1 MPIAHAPIMSVER
14 GRVPWFALA
23 VGALAVLMAGLALG
37 AVWALLVLRFG
48 TAVPAWL
55 ALAVGALTALSAR
68 ISLPAVRGAAP
79 MLAALA
85 TLLAAVYEQVL
96 LAAARIAAM
105 FGIGLL
111 ESLRASGFG
120 MLWLLAR
127 LGLHGERLHWALA
140 AAALAALLAWP
151 RHPRTAAVRT

>member
-1 MPIAHAPIMSVER
+1 MSAEH
-14 GRVPWFALA
+14 GRVPWIGLI
-23 VGALAVLMAGLALG
+23 VGALAVQLAGLALG

-48 TAVPAWL
+48 SAVPPWL
-55 ALAVGALTALSAR
+55 VLAVAALTALSTR
-68 ISLPAVRGAAP
+68 MSLPPTRGAAP
-79 MLAALA
+79 LLAALA
-85 TLLAAVYEQVL
+85 TLLAALYEQFL

-127 LGLHGERLHWALA
+127 IGLSGERLGWALA
-140 AAALAALLAWP
+140 AAALAALLAW
-151 RHPRTAAVRT
+151 RWSGKAVKP

>member
-1 MPIAHAPIMSVER
+1 MPSEH
-14 GRVPWFALA
+14 GRVPWFALV
-23 VGALAVLMAGLALG
+23 VGALSVLLAGLALG

-48 TAVPAWL
+48 ALVPAWL
-55 ALAVGALTALSAR
+55 VLAVGALAALSAR
-68 ISLPAVRGAAP
+68 MSLPAVRGAAST
-79 MLAALA
+79 LAALA

-140 AAALAALLAWP
+140 AAVLAALLAWR

>member
-1 MPIAHAPIMSVER
+1 MGGGFVS
-14 GRVPWFALA
+14 
-23 VGALAVLMAGLALG
+23 LG

-48 TAVPAWL
+48 GAAPAWL

-68 ISLPAVRGAAP
+68 MSLPAVRGAAP
-79 MLAALA
+79 LLAALA

-127 LGLHGERLHWALA
+127 LGLHGDRLHWALA
-140 AAALAALLAWP
+140 AAALAALLAW
-151 RHPRTAAVRT
+151 RHHPRTAEIRS